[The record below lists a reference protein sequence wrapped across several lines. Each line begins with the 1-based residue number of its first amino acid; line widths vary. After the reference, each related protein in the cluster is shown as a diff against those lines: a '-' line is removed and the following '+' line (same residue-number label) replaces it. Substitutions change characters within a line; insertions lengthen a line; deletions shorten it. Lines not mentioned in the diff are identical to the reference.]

1 MTRRFAVLVNPVAA
15 GGRALRALPAVSAEL
30 DRLGAAYRTVETRS
44 LDHARDE
51 AEAAARAG
59 ETVAALGGDGLVR
72 PVAAALRD
80 TEAALALLPGGR
92 GNDFARVLEV
102 PSDPAAAARVAVEG
116 EERLVDVGEV
126 DGEPYVG
133 IASLGFDSEA
143 NWFANGARLVPGNLV
158 YVYAALRALV
168 SWRPAAFTVVVE
180 GERHEFVGFAVA
192 VANSGAYGGGMY
204 LVPHAELDD
213 GQLDVM
219 LTSRASKL
227 RFLRDFPKVFRGA
240 HVGSSHVRF
249 LRGRVVEVRSERPFT
264 VYADGDPIGA
274 TPVVV
279 QVRRRCLR
287 VVVPR
292 RR

>member
-1 MTRRFAVLVNPVAA
+1 VTRRFAVLVNPVAA
-15 GGRALRALPAVSAEL
+15 GGRALRALPAITAEL

-44 LDHARDE
+44 LDHAREE

-80 TEAALALLPGGR
+80 TESALALLPGGR
-92 GNDFARVLEV
+92 GNDFARVLGV
-102 PSDPAAAARVAVEG
+102 PGDPAAAARVAVEG

-143 NWFANGARLVPGNLV
+143 NRFANGARFVPGNLV

-168 SWRPAAFTVVVE
+168 SWRPAAFTVVVD
-180 GERHEFVGFAVA
+180 GERHELAGFAVA

-219 LTSRASKL
+219 LTGRVGKL
-227 RFLRDFPKVFRGA
+227 RFLREFPKVFRGA
-240 HVGSSHVRF
+240 HVGAPHVRF

-264 VYADGDPIGA
+264 VYADGDPVGA
-274 TPVVV
+274 TPAVVR
-279 QVRRRCLR
+279 VRRRCLR

>member
-44 LDHARDE
+44 LDHAREE

-59 ETVAALGGDGLVR
+59 ET
-72 PVAAALRD
+72 VAAALRD

-143 NWFANGARLVPGNLV
+143 NRFANGARLVPGNLV

-168 SWRPAAFTVVVE
+168 SWRPAAFTVVVD

-279 QVRRRCLR
+279 RVRRRCLR

>member
-1 MTRRFAVLVNPVAA
+1 VTRRFAVLVNPVAA
-15 GGRALRALPAVSAEL
+15 GGSALRAVPAVTAEL

-44 LDHARDE
+44 LDHARDD
-51 AEAAARAG
+51 AEVAARDG

-72 PVAAALRD
+72 PVAAGLRD

-92 GNDFARVLEV
+92 GNDFARVLGV
-102 PSDPAAAARVAVEG
+102 PADPAAAARVAVEG

-143 NWFANGARLVPGNLV
+143 NRFANGARLVPGHLV

-168 SWRPAAFTVVVE
+168 SWRPAAFTVVVG
-180 GERHEFVGFAVA
+180 GERHELVGFAVA

-219 LTSRASKL
+219 LTGRVGKL

-240 HVGSSHVRF
+240 HVGAPHVRF

-274 TPVVV
+274 TPAVVR
-279 QVRRRCLR
+279 VRRRCLR